1 MSERVEFD
9 VFPLTVTFGNRN
21 LCHVESSVE
30 SPAGPGIAICSV
42 PRKWQHIAE
51 AMVEAVNAKERNR
64 VAFAAAMKALHEQSI
79 TEAPHADR

>member
-1 MSERVEFD
+1 MSERVELS

-21 LCHVESSVE
+21 LCHIESSVE
-30 SPAGPGIAICSV
+30 SPAGPGVAICSV

-64 VAFAAAMKALHEQSI
+64 IAFAAAMKVLHEQSI
-79 TEAPHADR
+79 AEAPINDA